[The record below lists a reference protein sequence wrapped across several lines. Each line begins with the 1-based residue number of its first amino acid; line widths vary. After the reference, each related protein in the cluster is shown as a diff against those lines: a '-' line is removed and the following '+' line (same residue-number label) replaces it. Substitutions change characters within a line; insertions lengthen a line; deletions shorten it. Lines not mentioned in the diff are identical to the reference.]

1 MTTNNKITDDIKVGG
16 LNIGDRTQLGSYTI
30 TLEEIID
37 FAEKWDPQFI
47 HTDVE
52 RAAKEGF
59 FGGIIASGIQTL
71 AIFQRLSVQSIAQS
85 LKVIG
90 GAGIKDLQFR
100 RPVFPGDTL
109 TGTLTL
115 TDIHHEPERNRAL
128 MVYAGE
134 LMNQDNQRVLV
145 LTISGYI
152 QTNH

>member
-1 MTTNNKITDDIKVGG
+1 MTTNMITDDIKIEG
-16 LNIGDRTQLGSYTI
+16 LNIGDRTHLGSYTI
-30 TLEEIID
+30 TLDDIID

-90 GAGIKDLQFR
+90 GTGIKDLQFR
-100 RPVFPGDTL
+100 RPVFPGVTL
-109 TGTLTL
+109 AGFITL
-115 TDIHHEPERNRAL
+115 TDIHYEPERNRAL
-128 MVYAGE
+128 MSYTGE
-134 LMNQDNQRVLV
+134 LMNQDNHRVLV

-152 QTNH
+152 QKNC